1 MGAMSDPI
9 RVAVTGAGGQVAY
22 AMLAR
27 LASGE
32 VFGPDRKVILQL
44 LDIPKKPDW
53 QPPSPTA
60 RQPLDIAEG
69 NAMELLDCGFP
80 TLADVVVTD
89 NADRA
94 FAGANWAILVGAF
107 PRGPGMER
115 KDLLGING
123 KIFIG
128 QGKALAKNAA
138 GDVRILVVGN
148 PCNTNCLVAYSNGR
162 AIPSERWTAMTR
174 LDHNRAV
181 AALAQKAGVPN
192 AAVTCMTIWGNHS
205 NTQYPD
211 FTNARINSR
220 PTTEVITDRKWLEE
234 TFVPGCQNRGA
245 AIIKARGLSSALSA
259 ANGAIDHVKSLLR
272 PTPANDWVSMA
283 VVSKGEYGVPA
294 GLVFSYPCRSDG
306 KGNYTVVEGL
316 KLDAFG
322 QAKFQ
327 ATLKELEEE
336 RGMVGEMLKG

>member
-1 MGAMSDPI
+1 MSDLI

-32 VFGPDRKVILQL
+32 VFGPDRKVVLQL

-89 NADRA
+89 DPNKA

-123 KIFIG
+123 KIFVG
-128 QGKALAKNAA
+128 QGKGLAKNAA
-138 GDVRILVVGN
+138 GDVRVLVVGN

-162 AIPSERWTAMTR
+162 DIPAERWTAMTR

-181 AALAQKAGVPN
+181 SALAQKARVAN
-192 AAVTCMTIWGNHS
+192 ADVTCMTIWGNHS

-211 FTNARINSR
+211 FTNAKIKGC
-220 PTTEVITDRKWLEE
+220 PAPEVITDRTWLENL
-234 TFVPGCQNRGA
+234 FVPQCQNRG
-245 AIIKARGLSSALSA
+245 KAVIEKRGLSSALSA
-259 ANGAIDHVKSLLR
+259 ANGAIDHVKSWLH
-272 PTPANDWVSMA
+272 PTPANDWLSA
-283 VVSKGEYGVPA
+283 ALISKGEYGVPA
-294 GLVFSYPCRSDG
+294 GLVFSYPCRRDPRGSL
-306 KGNYTVVEGL
+306 KVVEGL
-316 KLDAFG
+316 KLDDYG
-322 QAKFQ
+322 QKKFA
-327 ATLKELEEE
+327 ATQKELKEE
-336 RGMVGEMLKG
+336 RELV

>member
-1 MGAMSDPI
+1 MNTI

-32 VFGPDRKVILQL
+32 VFGPDQKVVLQL

-80 TLADVVVTD
+80 ALADVIVTD
-89 NADRA
+89 DANKA

-123 KIFIG
+123 KIFVG

-138 GDVRILVVGN
+138 SDVRVLVVGN

-162 AIPSERWTAMTR
+162 DIPAERWTAMTR

-181 AALAQKAGVPN
+181 SALAQKARVGN
-192 AAVTCMTIWGNHS
+192 GDVTCMTIWGNHS

-211 FTNARINSR
+211 FTNAKINGR
-220 PTTEVITDRKWLEE
+220 PAPEVITDRKWLEE
-234 TFVPGCQNRGA
+234 TFVPQCQTRGA

-259 ANGAIDHVKSLLR
+259 ANGAVDHVKGLLR

-283 VVSKGEYGVPA
+283 VVSKGQYNVPA
-294 GLVFSYPCRSDG
+294 GLVFSYPCRTDG
-306 KGNYTVVEGL
+306 KGNYTVVEGV
-316 KLDAFG
+316 KLDAYG
-322 QAKFQ
+322 QGKFQ
-327 ATLKELEEE
+327 KTLKELEEE
-336 RGMVGEMLKG
+336 RAMVGEMLKG

>member
-1 MGAMSDPI
+1 MAQAI

-32 VFGPDRKVILQL
+32 VFGPDQKVILHL
-44 LDIPKKPDW
+44 LDIPRRPDW

-60 RQPLDIAEG
+60 RQPLDVAEG
-69 NAMELLDCGFP
+69 NAMELLDCGFA

-89 NADRA
+89 DPNRA
-94 FAGANWAILVGAF
+94 FDGVSWALLVGAA

-123 KIFIG
+123 KIFVG
-128 QGKALAKNAA
+128 QGKALAARAA
-138 GDVRILVVGN
+138 SDVRVLVVGN
-148 PCNTNCLVAYSNGR
+148 PCNTNCLVGYTNGR
-162 AIPSERWTAMTR
+162 EIPAERWTAMTR

-181 AALAQKAGVPN
+181 SALAQKAGVAN
-192 AAVTCMTIWGNHS
+192 EAVTGMTIWGNHS

-211 FTNARINSR
+211 FTNAKINGK
-220 PTTEVITDRKWLEE
+220 PATEVITDRPWLET

-259 ANGAIDHVKSLLR
+259 ANGAIDHVKSLVKG
-272 PTPANDWVSMA
+272 TPANDWVSMA
-283 VVSKGEYGVPA
+283 TVSKGEYGVPA
-294 GLVFSYPCRSDG
+294 GLVFGYPCTSDG
-306 KGNYTVVEGL
+306 KTWKVVEGL

-322 QAKFQ
+322 QEKFK
-327 ATLKELEEE
+327 ATLNELLEERDAVKEL
-336 RGMVGEMLKG
+336 LPS